1 MFLLAVTENGL
12 GKVVKDLKKISSA
25 GIDEIPDCI
34 VKQCIQLPKKPLSN
48 IYNASL
54 E

>member
-1 MFLLAVTENGL
+1 MFLFAVTENGL
-12 GKVVKDLKKISSA
+12 GKVVKDLKISSA